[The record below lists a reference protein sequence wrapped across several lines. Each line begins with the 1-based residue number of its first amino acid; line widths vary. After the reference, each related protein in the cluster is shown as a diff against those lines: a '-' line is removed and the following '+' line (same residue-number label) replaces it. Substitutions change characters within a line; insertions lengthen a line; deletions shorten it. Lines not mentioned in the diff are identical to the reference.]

1 MEGSYSD
8 PKPQPPVVIREVWSH
23 NLDSEFKLIG
33 DIVDRHPFVSMDTE
47 FPGVIY
53 RIPPDQRLRP
63 SDYYRTLKSNVEA
76 LNVIQVGLALSD
88 SVGNLPDL
96 GTDGEVRFVWQFNFR
111 DFDVARDPHASDSVE
126 LLRRQGI
133 DFERNRVDG
142 IASVRFAELL
152 QSSGLRVRLRV
163 SGQGADPRALP
174 KGLPEF
180 MELLKFFFG
189 NRFYDVKY
197 LMQFCQGL
205 YGGLN
210 RVAAV
215 LKVERVAGK
224 SHQAGSDSLLT
235 WHVFRKMRDLYFVQ
249 GGPQMHDHACILYGL
264 DM

>member
-8 PKPQPPVVIREVWSH
+8 PKPQPPVVIREVWYH

-33 DIVDRHPFVSMDTE
+33 DVVDRHPFVSMDTE

-96 GTDGEVRFVWQFNFR
+96 ETDGEVRFVWQFNFR

-152 QSSGLRVRLRV
+152 QSSGLVCNESISWVTFHSAYDFGYLV
-163 SGQGADPRALP
+163 KALTQRALP
-174 KGLPEF
+174 EGLPEF

-205 YGGLN
+205 
-210 RVAAV
+210 
-215 LKVERVAGK
+215 
-224 SHQAGSDSLLT
+224 
-235 WHVFRKMRDLYFVQ
+235 
-249 GGPQMHDHACILYGL
+249 
-264 DM
+264 